1 MTTIE
6 KLTALIKELAAKNGF
21 PEDRIQVFCDDDGK
35 IGIDIDNGDWS
46 NCLSYEEA
54 EDQIYN
60 LFKGIEL
67 CSK

>member
-21 PEDRIQVFCDDDGK
+21 PDDRIQVFRDDDGK

-46 NCLSYEEA
+46 NYLSYEEA

>member
-6 KLTALIKELAAKNGF
+6 KLTTLIKELAVKNGF
-21 PEDRIQVFCDDDGK
+21 PDDRIQVYRDDNGK
-35 IGIDIDNGDWS
+35 IGIDIDKGDWS
-46 NCLSYEEA
+46 NCLSYNEA

>member
-21 PEDRIQVFCDDDGK
+21 PEDRIQVFYDDDGK
-35 IGIDIDNGDWS
+35 IGIDIDNEDWS
-46 NCLSYEEA
+46 NYLSYEEA